1 MACLLRFRR
10 GITNNA
16 MEGNAAMRLPKTF
29 AATLLFTTAAFAQPG
44 VMGHWEGRTPGEDGE
59 ITVKIAGLGDG
70 MYRGVL
76 EARYMDLDWRGEL
89 TGIERAGVAA
99 FAGKVSSEDG
109 VMEFP
114 VLAQW
119 VNSSL
124 HMHVYTFMG
133 PNDDVDLT
141 LKKKALE
148 SPTAGAEAPEGAV
161 VLFDGDDVDA
171 WHLRPGN
178 VVDGAMKVTA
188 SAFESKQAFGD
199 HTLHVEFKCPYIPEG
214 RGQHRGNSGVYV
226 QGRYEIQVLDS
237 FGEEPADNLCGG
249 IYQISAPRENVSYP
263 PGLWQT
269 YDIDFTAPK
278 FDEAGN
284 KTANA
289 RITVRHNGVV
299 IHDDV
304 ELPDRTPGGL
314 PGMEAPTGPLFL
326 QNHGE
331 PVEFRNIWVV
341 ER

>member
-1 MACLLRFRR
+1 MRR
-10 GITNNA
+10 NCVLAGV
-16 MEGNAAMRLPKTF
+16 
-29 AATLLFTTAAFAQPG
+29 TLFLATAAYAQPG
-44 VMGHWEGRTPGEDGE
+44 VMGLWEGRTPGEGGAV
-59 ITVKIAGLGDG
+59 TVKIIGLGDG
-70 MYRGVL
+70 MYRGVI
-76 EARYMDLDWRGEL
+76 EARHMELDWRGEL
-89 TGIERAGVAA
+89 TGIERGGVAA
-99 FAGKVSSEDG
+99 FAGQVASEDG

-119 VNSSL
+119 VNRTL
-124 HMHVYTFMG
+124 RMHVHTFMG
-133 PNDDVDLT
+133 PNDDVEVL
-141 LKKKALE
+141 LKKTDLE
-148 SPTAGAEAPEGAV
+148 SPTAGAAPPEGAV
-161 VLFDGDDVDA
+161 VLFDGGGLEA

-188 SAFESKQAFGD
+188 SAFESKQVFGD
-199 HTLHVEFKCPYIPEG
+199 HTIHIEFKCPYIPDG

-237 FGEEPADNLCGG
+237 FGDDPADNLCGG
-249 IYQISAPRENVSYP
+249 IYQIAAPRENASYP

-289 RITVRHNGVV
+289 RITVRHNGLL
-299 IHDDV
+299 IHDGV

-314 PGMEAPTGPLFL
+314 AGPEMPTGPLYL

-331 PVEFRNIWVV
+331 PVQFRNIWVV